1 MNNRWRG
8 KKKLNKYVFSQK
20 QIWSAYKT
28 MAEFNLALL
37 KEYRKTQGISY
48 PIGINSPEEWIK
60 LIDRFIWVFDQIVR
74 NYPDSPHQ
82 VFNTCHID
90 HNEYKKEFMSIE
102 DYNKYILETLHLFA
116 DYFQGIWD

>member
-1 MNNRWRG
+1 M
-8 KKKLNKYVFSQK
+8 FFQK

-116 DYFQGIWD
+116 EYFQGIWD

>member
-20 QIWSAYKT
+20 QIWNAYKT

-82 VFNTCHID
+82 VFNTCHINR
-90 HNEYKKEFMSIE
+90 NECKKEFISIE
-102 DYNKYILETLHLFA
+102 EYNKYILETLHLFA
-116 DYFQGIWD
+116 EYCQGIWD

>member
-28 MAEFNLALL
+28 MEEFNLALL

-82 VFNTCHID
+82 VFNTCHIN
-90 HNEYKKEFMSIE
+90 HNGCKKEFMSIE

-116 DYFQGIWD
+116 EYFQGIWD